1 MSSRERESESGSERV
16 KRRFGGWLPLIGG
29 AIVLFVVYQMGHS
42 SGSRSA
48 VESESR
54 ANVTHHTPAEPAA
67 DPPRPR
73 NVSTNANQRE
83 NNAQRVRHQA
93 IPLDSPQGVP
103 ANRPVQNR
111 PAVPANRPAQN
122 RPVVQHRV
130 VQVETEQLPTL
141 IETTAPPSSHELR
154 PPPINSVYEQ
164 RSQGTPANIS
174 EMGLMPLQP
183 LEPATVYPGTTP
195 VTRTTFRQPTSPALA
210 PVLPSARPATP
221 APAAHVVSPLTL
233 KCNCGTDH

>member
-1 MSSRERESESGSERV
+1 MSSRERESESGTESV

-29 AIVLFVVYQMGHS
+29 AVVLFIVYQFGHS
-42 SGSRSA
+42 SGSRSV

-54 ANVTHHTPAEPAA
+54 ANVTHPTPAEPAA
-67 DPPRPR
+67 DQPRPR
-73 NVSTNANQRE
+73 NASTNANQSR
-83 NNAQRVRHQA
+83 NNAQRIQHQR
-93 IPLDSPQGVP
+93 IPLDSSEVVP
-103 ANRPVQNR
+103 TNRQAQNR

-122 RPVVQHRV
+122 RPVVQRRV

-154 PPPINSVYEQ
+154 PPPVNSVYEQ
-164 RSQGTPANIS
+164 RSQGIPANIS

-195 VTRTTFRQPTSPALA
+195 VTRTTFVNRHHRHWHRYYLLRVRQHRNRRRKLC
-210 PVLPSARPATP
+210 LR
-221 APAAHVVSPLTL
+221 
-233 KCNCGTDH
+233 CR